1 MNEAEKHRNE
11 LEASASLG
19 ETSLWIE
26 ALAEEAES
34 REEGSGRTRPLS
46 TGTGS

>member
-1 MNEAEKHRNE
+1 MNEQRKRER
-11 LEASASLG
+11 EAFASLG

-26 ALAEEAES
+26 ALAGEAES

-46 TGTGS
+46 TGTGN